1 MIILEKKCLLD
12 GANGSSTTEST
23 ELSETWYIKYD
34 EVASDASVAISH
46 SGFFCGL
53 EHPNNVWLSLQSIE
67 ADSISGQ
74 EWIISLSYTT
84 EQTNVNN
91 GGDAE
96 DFKTDVQFSKW
107 TYQRVVTKDK
117 ETGEDVVN
125 KAGEPF
131 DSPVVEE
138 ISCPVVSVTRRK
150 TAPNMEIIQNIG
162 SINSTA
168 FTLVGIDIPKYC
180 AQLSDY
186 RVDRNQDQD
195 GNAFYTQTFEF
206 KLNFNKSKD
215 TNETI
220 GFKAEVAN
228 VGFNYTDGTKLK
240 EIKIQNSPVTTP
252 QFLDASG
259 GYSTTSPPTPNYI
272 QFVINDLFNFKTY
285 NLPNR
290 YPNY

>member
-34 EVASDASVAISH
+34 EVASDASIAISH